1 MFGLY
6 KTVLV
11 RSLAILL
18 VLASSLA
25 FSAEDS
31 GDCQLP
37 ETVDAE
43 TLVQLSLQCNAQLSA
58 AQYEWRAQQALIST
72 AGRLDDPMLSYSVAP
87 DMQGP
92 GEILEF
98 SQTLPWPGKRRL
110 RREAVEAGAEA
121 SQYQWQEM
129 QVQLARQV
137 RNGYADWAAIHELL
151 AINERHRALWL
162 EFIAIAETKYAAGRG
177 NKQAVLQA
185 NTQLQLLNH
194 EAVKLEAERHVIK
207 AQLNRFLNRAPEAA
221 LGKPS
226 AFTLPSVAPS
236 LIEQRRTALDNQPM
250 LRRLDAERQSIAA
263 EAKLARKERYPDFT
277 LMAQNNTM
285 WMDPDQQKMI
295 GVSINIPFDFGKR
308 SGRID
313 SLAAQ
318 ETALHWQQRE
328 LTNQLHEGIS
338 NAQVRWQEALHLL
351 KLHEDEL
358 LSLAEETLAT
368 AHAEYQ
374 SGASNFLE
382 LLSAEQSLLDTQ
394 QDYENARRDV
404 VQRYADLI
412 ASLGLIT
419 VANPSTPLPTEAQLQ
434 GGPQ

>member
-6 KTVLV
+6 KAVLI
-11 RSLAILL
+11 RSLAIPL

-31 GDCQLP
+31 GGCQLP

-58 AQYEWRAQQALIST
+58 SQYEWQAQQALIST

-87 DMQGP
+87 DMQDR

-110 RREAVEAGAEA
+110 QREAAEASAEA
-121 SQYQWQEM
+121 SQYQWQDR
-129 QVQLARQV
+129 QVQLAREV
-137 RNGYADWAAIHELL
+137 RHGYANWAAIHGLL
-151 AINERHRALWL
+151 AINEHHRALWQ
-162 EFIAIAETKYAAGRG
+162 EFVAIAEAKYAAGRG

-185 NTQLQLLNH
+185 NTQLQLLKH
-194 EAVKLEAERHVIK
+194 EAVKLQTEQQVIE
-207 AQLNRFLNRAPEAA
+207 AQLNRFLNRAPGTA

-226 AFTLPSVAPS
+226 AFTLPTFAPS
-236 LIEQRRTALDNQPM
+236 VIEERRTMLDNQPM
-250 LRRLDAERQSIAA
+250 VRQLEAERQSIAA
-263 EAKLARKERYPDFT
+263 EAKLARKERYPNFT
-277 LMAQNNTM
+277 LMAERNTM

-295 GVSINIPFDFGKR
+295 GLSMNIPFGFGKR
-308 SGRID
+308 SGHID
-313 SLAAQ
+313 NLAAR

-338 NAQVRWQEALHLL
+338 NAQARWQEALHLL

-358 LSLAEETLAT
+358 LPLAEETLAA

-374 SGASNFLE
+374 SGAGNFLE

-394 QDYENARRDV
+394 QEYEHARREV

-419 VANPSTPLPTEAQLQ
+419 ADNPSTSLPTDAQPQ
-434 GGPQ
+434 GGSQ